1 MKKITLLIVT
11 LLLSFLGFSQGLP
24 LEGFENTAGPDL
36 PPPTT
41 PSTWTIGTGEWAVFD
56 NGVGQAKR
64 WEIRTAPAEVYSGIN
79 SAYMDREFIGLGN
92 TSEDYLATPLI
103 TVPANGQLRFF
114 TRSTIAQETATL
126 FQIKIALATGT
137 QINPSDYTLLQQ
149 YTEATLTTTYN
160 VYEEKVINIPPQF
173 IGQQIYIAFVM
184 RFTQNVPGLSGD
196 RWLIDNVK
204 VVERCIDPT
213 TPTVA
218 NITQTSA
225 ELSWANPGGATSWE
239 IEIVPVGTLPT
250 GTGIVYNGA
259 LPYLATTTATGTPLT
274 PTTSYNYYVRAICAN
289 SLSNYVGP
297 TAFTTSSPGLSCLAP
312 ITITTL
318 PYSTTDTTANYA
330 DSTDVTQPFA
340 CANTGTNYMTGNDVF
355 YSYTPTTSGLISI
368 TMTPSANWSG
378 IFVYQGCAN
387 VGVTCVAGVA
397 NNGGG
402 VRVIPNLAVTAGL
415 PYIIV
420 ISTNATPQTVAYTL
434 VIQPVTC
441 AQPDN
446 LTAPVVLQTSA
457 QLSWGNP
464 GSATSWQVAVQP
476 AGGAIP
482 SGAGITT
489 TINTN
494 YPVASPLTPDTGYQY
509 WVRADCGNG
518 TFSAWAGPFLF
529 TTPSIPPQCGG
540 TFTDPGGATA
550 NYANGA
556 NVTTIICPN
565 NTNDQVTVT
574 FTSFALENNF
584 DFLRIYDGSNT
595 ANLLATYTGATLPA
609 SITSSATGGCLT
621 FVFTSDGSVTAAGF
635 IANIT
640 CDPAPTCPK
649 PTVLTTPVATIT
661 STSVVVGW
669 TNNST
674 ATSFQ
679 VLALPC
685 ASPAPTALTPL
696 TAGFTTSSNPFT
708 YTGLT
713 ADTCYNFYVRAICS
727 STDISFWSDPKS
739 ATTLQ
744 TPPACGGIFTDN
756 GGANVNYTN
765 GANVITTICPGVGE
779 IVTVTFTSFQT
790 ETNWDG
796 LYVFDGNS
804 INAPQISS
812 GNGPTN
818 IGGSLPGSF
827 WGNTIPGPFES
838 STAGPNGCLTFQ
850 FISDGSV
857 NNPGW
862 IANVTCAPVPTCPKP
877 TLLTATVTQ
886 NSATLG
892 WTENG
897 SATAWEVFV
906 VPFGSAPPVAGSL
919 GIATTN
925 PYTFNNLPPGTAYTF
940 YVRSLCGPNDIS
952 FWSAAYSFGT
962 LPLNDECANATLAI
976 VNQNLN
982 CVQTV
987 AGTITGATASQSPP
1001 PPTPPVLV
1009 CPGTPNDDVWFTF
1022 TATAIT
1028 HFISFNNVTPAT
1040 VLNYGIFQGSCGNLI
1055 QVGCNIGT
1063 GLIPGNTYYIR
1074 VYSTLATPQFTN
1086 FNLCIGT
1093 LPCAEA
1099 PAFCTGQTVTY
1110 QNSTN
1115 IPSLGTIGCL
1125 GSSPNPA
1132 FFFLQVNQAGPLS
1145 YLISQVDTGG
1155 TPRDVDYV
1163 AWGPFDDLT
1172 QACGAVPSF
1181 PIAGLQ
1187 PPLTPAQGCSGQLHG
1202 CSFSIAPTEILC
1214 IPQATICK
1222 VYVIMITNFS
1232 NLAGTVTFTQTNT
1245 GGGTTECFPI
1255 NTFNYPLNSYCQDG
1269 VDPIPVL
1276 ANGASAGTY
1285 TSTTGLSIN
1294 PTTGVID
1301 LSAST
1306 PGAYVVTST
1315 TLTSTNGACTNI
1327 PSITTSRTVIITAP
1341 ASATF
1346 TYSQASFCNGITSQQ
1361 PSNLVGTVGG
1371 TYAATPAGLSILFNN
1386 GSINPSASAVGNYLV
1401 TYTVAATGGCAAFT
1415 TTANVEIIASPVIL
1429 QPANVTACNSY
1440 TMPTLPVGNYFS
1452 QPNGQGTQYP
1462 AGTVITASQIMHIYA
1477 QNSLCSN
1484 EKSFTMTINTIADP
1498 VVSVITQPTCQ
1509 TQTGTIQV
1517 TSPVDGGVLPSNLF
1531 ISEVTDADAGSLT
1544 YVEIYNGTGA
1554 SVNLSNY
1561 KLKTYNNGNTTVSPG
1576 CDNNLTGTLA
1586 NNATYV
1592 VKLSLSPNQPS
1603 ITPNATFTSC
1613 GAVNIDDNIRLTN
1626 LSDVVIDLWG
1636 RTDGLV
1642 FTPAGQTGYVYRR
1655 NINAS
1660 VPNTTFI
1667 ATDWTT
1673 LDPEVYTNVGTYVY
1687 TTSNFQYNVDGGTYQ
1702 SSPTFSGLT
1711 PGNHSVTVQNLITNC
1726 ISNPVTVTINAVP
1739 LLTSVTTFSYTT
1751 PVCQASTINPFPNTS
1766 ATGFSTGGTFTST
1779 TGLSINSSTGE
1790 INLALSLP
1798 GNYAITYS
1806 VLQDLSICQSAGST
1820 TASIDLTIPATPV
1833 TTFSYTTPVCQLN
1846 SINPLPNTTATGFNT
1861 SGTFTSTSGL
1871 SLNSTTGEINLAT
1884 STAGP
1889 YVVTYTVPAIINN
1902 CQLVGTS
1909 TANIVITPATIP
1921 VTLFS
1926 YTTPVCA
1933 NGTNPSPI
1941 PATGF
1946 TTGGVYSS
1954 TTGLSINSATGVI
1967 NLASSTAG
1975 TYSVTYTIAQNL
1987 ATCLAAGS
1995 SNTTIIINP
2004 VITPITNFS
2013 YVTPACAD
2021 GANES
2026 PIFGTGFTSGGTF
2039 SSTTGLSINASTGII
2054 DVVSSTPGTYTITYS
2069 VSSNASICQIAASET
2084 AVLFIE
2090 NDVLTSVSGECVG
2103 PNYVLTSTPLNNS
2116 YNPTGVN
2123 VTYSWTFGTSILGS
2137 SQTQT
2142 VTQAGNYSVKVTSNG
2157 CDAIAN
2163 FIVDGISCS
2172 IQKGI
2177 SPNNDQLN
2185 DSFDLSGLNVKMLSI
2200 FNRYGTKVYSK
2211 SNYIN
2216 EWFGQSNKN
2225 EELPDGTY
2233 YYVIESDDIQT
2244 KSGWIYI
2251 NRQIK

>member
-1 MKKITLLIVT
+1 MKKITLIIVT

-41 PSTWTIGTGEWAVFD
+41 PSAWTIGTGEWAVFD
-56 NGVGQAKR
+56 NGVGLGKR

-137 QINPSDYTLLQQ
+137 QINPSDYTLIQQ

-160 VYEEKVINIPPQF
+160 VYEEKVINIPPQY

-204 VVERCIDPT
+204 VVERCLDLT

-250 GTGIVYNGA
+250 GTGIVYNGT

-297 TAFTTSSPGLSCLAP
+297 TAFTTSSPGLGCTAP

-318 PYSTTDTTANYA
+318 PYSTTDNTANYE

-378 IFVYQGCAN
+378 IFVYQGCTN

-397 NNGGG
+397 NTGGG
-402 VRVIPNLAVTAGL
+402 VRSIPNLAVTAGL

-420 ISTNATPQTVAYTL
+420 ISTNATPQTVGYTL

-446 LTAPVVLQTSA
+446 LTAPVVLQSSA

-464 GSATSWQVAVQP
+464 GNATSWQVAVQP

-482 SGAGITT
+482 SGAGTTT

-494 YPVASPLTPDTGYQY
+494 YPVATPLTPDTAYQY

-540 TFTDPGGATA
+540 TFTDPGGAAA
-550 NYANGA
+550 NYGNNA
-556 NVTTIICPN
+556 NVTTIIQPDLP
-565 NTNDQVTVT
+565 TNQVTVT
-574 FTSFALENNF
+574 FTAFALENNF
-584 DFLRIYDGSNT
+584 DFLRIYDGIGT

-609 SITSSATGGCLT
+609 SITSSAANGYLT
-621 FVFTSDGSVTAAGF
+621 FVFTSDFVGTAAGF

-640 CDPAPTCPK
+640 CAPAPTCPK
-649 PTVLTTPVATIT
+649 PTALTTPIATIT
-661 STSVVVGW
+661 PTSVVVGW

-685 ASPAPTALTPL
+685 ASPAPDAITPL
-696 TAGFTTSSNPFT
+696 TAGFTTSNNPFN
-708 YTGLT
+708 YPGLT
-713 ADTCYNFYVRAICS
+713 ADTCYNFYVRALCS
-727 STDISFWSDPKS
+727 TSDISLWSNPKS

-744 TPPACGGIFTDN
+744 IPPQCGGTFTDN
-756 GGANVNYTN
+756 GGSNANYTN

-790 ETNWDG
+790 ETGWDG
-796 LYVFDGNS
+796 LYVYDGNS

-812 GNGPTN
+812 VNGPTF
-818 IGGSLPGSF
+818 IAGSQPGSF

-838 STAGPNGCLTFQ
+838 STAGPNGCLTFR
-850 FISDGSV
+850 FITDTSV

-862 IANVTCAPVPTCPKP
+862 IANVTCNPVPTCPKP
-877 TLLTATVTQ
+877 TILTAAVTQ
-886 NSATLG
+886 NSAVLG

-906 VPFGSAPPVAGSL
+906 VPFGSAPPTPLSL
-919 GIATTN
+919 GIATSN
-925 PYTFNNLPPGTAYTF
+925 PYTFNNLPAGTAYTF
-940 YVRSLCGPNDIS
+940 YVRALCGPGDIS
-952 FWSAAYSFGT
+952 VWSAPFSFGT
-962 LPLNDECANATLAI
+962 LPINDECANATLAI

-987 AGTITGATASQSPP
+987 AGTITGATASN
-1001 PPTPPVLV
+1001 PTTT
-1009 CPGTPNDDVWFTF
+1009 CPGTANDDVWFTF
-1022 TATAIT
+1022 TATSVT
-1028 HFISFNNVTPAT
+1028 HFISFNNVLPAT
-1040 VLNYGIFQGSCGNLI
+1040 QLNYAIFQGSNCGTLT

-1063 GLIPGNTYYIR
+1063 GLIVGNTYYVR

-1093 LPCAEA
+1093 LPCTEA

-1115 IPSLGTIGCL
+1115 IPSLGQIGCL
-1125 GSSPNPA
+1125 FTSPNPA

-1145 YLISQVDTGG
+1145 YLISQVDNGG

-1163 AWGPFDDLT
+1163 AWGPFTDLSS
-1172 QACGAVPSF
+1172 ACTAVPAN
-1181 PIAGLQ
+1181 PLAGLQ
-1187 PPLTPAQGCSGQLHG
+1187 PPLTPAQGCSGTLHA
-1202 CSFSIAPTEILC
+1202 CSYSAAPTEIMC
-1214 IPQATICK
+1214 IPNAQLCE
-1222 VYVIMITNFS
+1222 VYVVMITNFS
-1232 NLAGTVTFTQTNT
+1232 NQAGSVTFTQTNN

-1255 NTFNYPLNSYCQDG
+1255 NTFSYPLNSYCQDG
-1269 VDPIPVL
+1269 IDPIPVL
-1276 ANGASAGTY
+1276 ANGATAGTY
-1285 TSTTGLSIN
+1285 TSTVGLVIDSI
-1294 PTTGVID
+1294 TGVVD

-1315 TLTSTNGACTNI
+1315 TLTSTNGVCTNI
-1327 PSITTSRTVIITAP
+1327 PTITTSRTIIITAP

-1346 TYSQASFCNGITSQQ
+1346 SYAQASYCNSVTTQQ
-1361 PSNLVGTVGG
+1361 PSNLVGTIGG
-1371 TYAATPAGLSILFNN
+1371 TYSATPAGLSILFNN
-1386 GSINPSASAVGNYLV
+1386 GSINPSASAPGDYTI

-1415 TTANVEIIASPVIL
+1415 TTSLVSIIASPVIL
-1429 QPANVTACNSY
+1429 QPANVIACNSY
-1440 TMPTLPVGNYFS
+1440 TLPTLTEGNYYS
-1452 QPNGQGTQYP
+1452 QANGQGTQYP

-1576 CDNNLTGTLA
+1576 CDNILSGTLA
-1586 NNATYV
+1586 NNTTYV
-1592 VKLSLSPNQPS
+1592 IKLSTSPNLGG
-1603 ITPNATFTSC
+1603 IVPNASFTTC
-1613 GAVNIDDNIRLTN
+1613 GAVNTDDNIRLTT
-1626 LSDVVIDLWG
+1626 LSDVLVDIWG
-1636 RTDGLV
+1636 RTDGTP
-1642 FTPAGQTGYVYRR
+1642 FTPANSPGYVYRR

-1660 VPNTTFI
+1660 VPNTTFN
-1667 ATDWTT
+1667 ATDWTV

-1687 TTSNFQYNVDGGTYQ
+1687 TTSNYQYNVDGGTFQ
-1702 SSPTFSGLT
+1702 SSPIFSGLT
-1711 PGNHSVTVQNLITNC
+1711 PGNHIVTVKDLTTNC
-1726 ISNPVTVTINAVP
+1726 ISNPVTVTISAVP
-1739 LLTSVTTFSYTT
+1739 LSTSVTTFSYTT
-1751 PVCQASTINPFPNTS
+1751 PVCQVSTINPIPNTT
-1766 ATGFSTGGTFTST
+1766 ATGFTTGGTFIST
-1779 TGLSINSSTGE
+1779 TGLSINPSTGE

-1798 GNYAITYS
+1798 GSYVVTYT
-1806 VLQDLSICQSAGST
+1806 VLENLTLCQSAGSST
-1820 TASIDLTIPATPV
+1820 STIELTIPATPV
-1833 TTFSYTTPVCQLN
+1833 TAFSYTTPVCQLN
-1846 SINPLPNTTATGFNT
+1846 SINPLPNTSATGFNT
-1861 SGTFTSTSGL
+1861 TGTFTSTSGL
-1871 SLNSTTGEINLAT
+1871 SINSTTGEINLAT
-1884 STAGP
+1884 STAGS
-1889 YVVTYTVPAIINN
+1889 YVVTYTVPAIVNN
-1902 CQLVGTS
+1902 CQLLGTS

-1921 VTLFS
+1921 ITTFS
-1926 YTTPVCA
+1926 YSTPVCA

-1946 TTGGVYSS
+1946 ITGGVYSS
-1954 TTGLSINSATGVI
+1954 TSGLSINSATGVI
-1967 NLASSTAG
+1967 NLATSTAG

-1987 ATCLAAGS
+1987 STCLATGS
-1995 SNTTIIINP
+1995 SNTTIVINP
-2004 VITPITNFS
+2004 VIVPNTNFT
-2013 YVTPACAD
+2013 YDTPACAD

-2026 PIFGTGFTSGGTF
+2026 PILGTGFTSGGTF

-2054 DVVSSTPGTYTITYS
+2054 DVVSSTPGTYTITYT
-2069 VSSNASICQIAASET
+2069 VLSNASICQIAASGT

-2116 YNPTGVN
+2116 YNPTGAN

-2142 VTQAGNYSVKVTSNG
+2142 VTQPGTYSVKVTSNG
-2157 CDAIAN
+2157 CVGIASFVVDA
-2163 FIVDGISCS
+2163 VSCT

-2200 FNRYGTKVYSK
+2200 YNRYGTKVYSK
-2211 SNYIN
+2211 SNYVN
-2216 EWFGQSNKN
+2216 EWSGQSKN
-2225 EELPDGTY
+2225 DEELPDGTY
-2233 YYVIESDDIQT
+2233 YYVIERDNVDA